1 MASKA
6 AAVRSDKSKLR
17 IGPLV
22 AGAILQDSL
31 RSFQRISG
39 LFLAWTPHAALL
51 CERTA
56 GYGDALSAD
65 VVAAEFAEGVT
76 DEFRCDLFSPAHVE
90 VGVVQGL
97 GDAGS
102 QRGSFRNRF
111 RSEGTTPKKSCSLLG
126 NQGTRSYGADYQ
138 ASVFDDA
145 TLGEA
150 SCGGYG

>member
-22 AGAILQDSL
+22 AGAILQDSQ
-31 RSFQRISG
+31 RSFQKISE
-39 LFLAWTPHAALL
+39 LFRAWTPHAAPL
-51 CERTA
+51 CGRTP

-65 VVAAEFAEGVT
+65 VVAAEFAQGVT
-76 DEFRCDLFSPAHVE
+76 DEFRSDLFSPAHVE
-90 VGVVQGL
+90 VGVVQRL

-111 RSEGTTPKKSCSLLG
+111 RSEGTTAHESCGLLG
-126 NQGTRSYGADYQ
+126 NQGARSYGADYH

-145 TLGEA
+145 TLAETSG
-150 SCGGYG
+150 GGYG

>member
-31 RSFQRISG
+31 RSFQKISE
-39 LFLAWTPHAALL
+39 LILAWTPHAALL

-56 GYGDALSAD
+56 GCGDALSAD
-65 VVAAEFAEGVT
+65 VVAAEFAEGAT
-76 DEFRCDLFSPAHVE
+76 DEFRSDLFSPAHVE
-90 VGVVQGL
+90 VGVVQRL

-102 QRGSFRNRF
+102 QSGSFRDRF
-111 RSEGTTPKKSCSLLG
+111 RSEGTTGKKSCGLLG
-126 NQGTRSYGADYQ
+126 NQRTRSYRADHH
-138 ASVFDDA
+138 ASVFDHA

-150 SCGGYG
+150 SGGGYG